1 MLNRPLVSIIMPVLN
16 GNAYLEQT
24 ILSVLGQTYDNI
36 ESIIIDGG
44 STDGSLETI
53 KKYEDKINFGNESTD
68 SIKLWNDNTRK
79 LYQKYLKDI
88 GDLLMKPDGNFQKFI
103 WDIRS
108 ENDKLIQERQARG
121 RKSSPYNY

>member
-1 MLNRPLVSIIMPVLN
+1 MKGLNNKAQYTQNQYYIKYAKQKLRIR
-16 GNAYLEQT
+16 
-24 ILSVLGQTYDNI
+24 
-36 ESIIIDGG
+36 
-44 STDGSLETI
+44 

-108 ENDKLIQERQARG
+108 ENDKLIQERQAMG